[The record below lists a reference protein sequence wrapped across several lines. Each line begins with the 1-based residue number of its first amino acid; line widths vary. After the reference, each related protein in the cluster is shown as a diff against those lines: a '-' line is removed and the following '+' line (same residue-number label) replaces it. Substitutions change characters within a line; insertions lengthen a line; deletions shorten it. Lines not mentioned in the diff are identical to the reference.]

1 MKMTSRMRMRRSL
14 RRLMCGCWRGGRRGG
29 GRRFVRR
36 SESMLPRFA
45 VGESGKTS

>member
-14 RRLMCGCWRGGRRGG
+14 
-29 GRRFVRR
+29 RRFVRR